1 MTLGDDARRILD
13 SAREAYAPRPSE
25 RARIKRALA
34 LQIAAGASA
43 AASAAAGSSLSALVA
58 SKAVVVGLV
67 ASAALGTTVAVDT
80 WRAHVKVEA
89 SKSNVAAPPPKAR
102 VASHP
107 RVAPAPSTAASA
119 TLALAPAAS
128 ASATLVLP
136 PSASATLAVPP
147 LTSGTLARRP
157 SAGAQPTRAAP
168 APVNAMPPHSVEA
181 EAQLLGDAQRALAN
195 GDASRALRVIEEHAR
210 AFPHGALGEERQAAR
225 VMALCALGRTA
236 EAQREAHAF
245 LTRTPNSPL
254 AMRVQAA
261 CAQKDTSP

>member
-1 MTLGDDARRILD
+1 MMLGDDARRIVD
-13 SAREAYAPRPSE
+13 SAREAYAPRQSE

-43 AASAAAGSSLSALVA
+43 AASAAAGSSLSTLVA
-58 SKAVVVGLV
+58 SKAAVVGLV

-80 WRAHVKVEA
+80 WRAHVKVEGSKSSVAAPA
-89 SKSNVAAPPPKAR
+89 SKARAPSHSRVAAPP
-102 VASHP
+102 
-107 RVAPAPSTAASA
+107 STARSA
-119 TLALAPAAS
+119 ALAVPPSAS
-128 ASATLVLP
+128 ASATLAAP
-136 PSASATLAVPP
+136 PAPSAMLAKP
-147 LTSGTLARRP
+147 P
-157 SAGAQPTRAAP
+157 SAGAPPPRAALAP
-168 APVNAMPPHSVEA
+168 APVNAMPTHSVEA

-195 GDASRALRVIEEHAR
+195 GDASRALRVIDEHAR
-210 AFPHGALGEERQAAR
+210 TFPHGALGEERQAAR